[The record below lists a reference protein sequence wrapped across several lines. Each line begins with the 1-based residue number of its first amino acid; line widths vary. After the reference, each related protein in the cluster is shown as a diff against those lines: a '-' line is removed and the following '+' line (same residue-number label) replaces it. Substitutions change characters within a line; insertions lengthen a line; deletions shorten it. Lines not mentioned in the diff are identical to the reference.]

1 MSKQVYMS
9 RSGEAATGLGA
20 MIVAGF
26 VLVAL
31 YYFVIIGIFAS
42 FVAVPIE
49 LYFQNKKIK
58 IRNFKDCI
66 LALNISYSFRIL
78 VGFLFIIFLYLTFHD
93 VGGFMNMVIFF
104 IIMLPHILL
113 SLKYDSKFNRYA
125 RMKVI
130 KRREKILKAAKD
142 KIQEE
147 IRTRDD
153 EIKAEKFLSRVRK
166 EYKKIY
172 EK

>member
-26 VLVAL
+26 ALIAL
-31 YYFVIIGIFAS
+31 YYFIIIGVFAS
-42 FVAVPIE
+42 LVAVPIE

-58 IRNFKDCI
+58 IRNFKDFI
-66 LALNISYSFRIL
+66 LALNLSYSFRFL
-78 VGFLFIIFLYLTFHD
+78 VGFLFIIFLYLTFYD
-93 VGGFMNMVIFF
+93 VGGSSNMVIFF

-113 SLKYDSKFNRYA
+113 SLKYNSKFNRYA

-130 KRREKILKAAKD
+130 KRREKILKAVKD
-142 KIQEE
+142 KMQEE
-147 IRTRDD
+147 ITIRDD
-153 EIKAEKFLSRVRK
+153 EIKAERFLSRVGK
-166 EYKKIY
+166 EYEKIY
-172 EK
+172 K